1 MASFSINLVNDGSG
15 VITPA
20 VLRAPSSAGS
30 GGTALSFP
38 WVENTLNGASTTTT
52 LIGNAI
58 WTLFNGMF
66 NALSTTP
73 ASNSQSFYLNIID
86 DGAQTY
92 TISGNYGGTAASGG
106 TALTI
111 PWVENTLNGA
121 STASLLE
128 PALLRVCTDAIVNS
142 LSTSGV

>member
-1 MASFSINLVNDGSG
+1 MASFSINLVNDGAG

-20 VLRAPSSAGS
+20 VLRSPSSAGS
-30 GGTALSFP
+30 GGTALTFP
-38 WVENTLNGASTTTT
+38 WVENTLNGSSTVTT

-73 ASNSQSFYLNIID
+73 ASNTQSFFLNIID
-86 DGAQTY
+86 DGAQNY

-121 STASLLE
+121 STTTLHE
-128 PALLRVCTDAIVNS
+128 PSILRVVTDAIVNS
-142 LSTSGV
+142 ISTSGV